1 MNAETFT
8 KRKNLLEDFY
18 KERMKFNISK
28 IEILQVDPDINIYD
42 NMSNIFFKTH
52 ITFTKDKFLIGEFY
66 NHLKPIICYAYSY
79 TIRRKFI
86 NEDFILTKDNNVINY
101 NYEYVNQELY
111 IKDLEVILTTHY
123 DFYDFHD
130 FYDGGYAFYFEVLAE
145 LEQNNELIVSH
156 MESINE
162 EVKIIN
168 PSKIFKSEECIIC
181 LSNQPI
187 ILFCNCG
194 HIPICTECYKL
205 KSLSACPI
213 CKTQNEIIRMLE

>member
-1 MNAETFT
+1 MNTKTFT
-8 KRKNLLEDFY
+8 ERKNLLEEFY
-18 KERMKFNISK
+18 KKRMKFKISK
-28 IEILQVDPDINIYD
+28 IEIIQVDPDISIYGY
-42 NMSNIFFKTH
+42 MSDIHFKTH
-52 ITFTKDKFLIGEFY
+52 ITFIEDRFLISEFY
-66 NHLKPIICYAYSY
+66 DHLKPIIYYAYSY

-86 NEDFILTKDNNVINY
+86 NENFILTEDNSIINY
-101 NYEYVNQELY
+101 NYEYDNSELY
-111 IKDLEVILTTHY
+111 IKNLEVILKTHY
-123 DFYDFHD
+123 DFYDAD
-130 FYDGGYAFYFEVLAE
+130 YAFYFEVLAE

-156 MESINE
+156 MEPIPE

-181 LSNQPI
+181 LTNQPI

-213 CKTQNEIIRMLE
+213 CKTQNEIIRMLEC